1 VKTIE
6 KTAVPETKTH
16 DCWEEDVFWA
26 VDGLLSKICPG
37 ILIFT
42 ILYLVAHIINR
53 AIDRL

>member
-6 KTAVPETKTH
+6 KTAVSETKTH